1 MENSVNLEQSF
12 LKSFSAEYITKTK
25 GPWAKADTPSGKRG
39 SGGNQSYF
47 TRFLRS
53 PVEMPDTMCD
63 DCASCMGI
71 RFGDVDWTRLP
82 GGRAEDSTVG
92 LLGGG
97 GADNKKSFKP
107 STRSRAGILQS
118 LHGGQ
123 GVKVVCNSLATGHQ
137 VAKKIEALETASETA
152 SVTTSEAAS
161 SHPAYF
167 LNTSLE
173 SADGNFHEYFKTSK
187 YLEHFSRYQVDQQ

>member
-1 MENSVNLEQSF
+1 M
-12 LKSFSAEYITKTK
+12 KSFSANPKK
-25 GPWAKADTPSGKRG
+25 PHA
-39 SGGNQSYF
+39 
-47 TRFLRS
+47 L
-53 PVEMPDTMCD
+53 
-63 DCASCMGI
+63 
-71 RFGDVDWTRLP
+71 L

-97 GADNKKSFKP
+97 DNKKSFNP
-107 STRSRAGILQS
+107 STRSRAGILHS
-118 LHGGQ
+118 LRGGQ

-137 VAKKIEALETASETA
+137 VAKKIEAMETASETA

-167 LNTSLE
+167 LNTSTE
-173 SADGNFHEYFKTSK
+173 SADGNFHDFSKTFK